1 MFIFVGILTMQKN
14 ISYRSSDLL
23 SKLALMGKEFFS
35 SKEAIALLPDGK
47 KSAGIKLLYDMT
59 KRGLLMRIKED
70 LYHRIPYEQNN
81 ETYFPNWHLAAE
93 AMVREKKYYI
103 GFYSALAIHGLI
115 TQPSLVEQVIT
126 QEQIKP
132 QHQQIKNVR
141 FEFITMNEERFFG
154 YTQKWIDDFNKV
166 NCSDLEKTFI
176 DCLYIPSHAG
186 GITEIAKAFYKSKD
200 KLQPQRLLE
209 YLEKFNT
216 QAVNKRLGFMLEHL
230 KLFPDVQK
238 SISEKISPSYTPIDP
253 SLPIKGKHY
262 SRWKII
268 DNFDFQIVC
277 QSINT

>member
-1 MFIFVGILTMQKN
+1 MQKN

-23 SKLALMGKEFFS
+23 SKLGLRGKEFFTS
-35 SKEAIALLPDGK
+35 REAIGLLPEVSHG
-47 KSAGIKLLYDMT
+47 AGIKLLHDMT
-59 KRGLLMRIKED
+59 KRGLLMRMKED
-70 LYHRIPYEQNN
+70 LYHRIPYEQDS
-81 ETYFPNWHLAAE
+81 ETYFPNWHMAAE
-93 AMVREKKYYI
+93 AIISPKEYYI
-103 GFYSALAIHGLI
+103 GLYSALAIHGLI

-126 QEQIKP
+126 QQQVKP
-132 QHQQIKNVR
+132 QHQQVKNVR

-154 YTQKWIDDFNKV
+154 YEKKWIDDFNKV

-176 DCLYIPSHAG
+176 DCLYLPSRAG

-200 KLQPQRLLE
+200 KLQPQRFLE

-216 QAVNKRLGFMLEHL
+216 QAVNKRLGFMLEQL

-238 SISEKISPSYTPIDP
+238 SIAENISPSYTPIDP
-253 SLPIKGKHY
+253 SLPLKGKHY

-268 DNFDFQIVC
+268 DNFDFQIVR